1 MITVL
6 NDRLNSSESHLVTAE
21 NALEVVRAS
30 SARAEER
37 VSASGSEIRKGNQI
51 IERLQAELR
60 SAKTKA
66 KLKAAVIT
74 QQEALLQE
82 RQEAMK
88 QAAQKHKELVQN
100 AESSQK
106 ETQSLRTQL
115 ENQQK
120 QLEES
125 QVLLASNQQMIQ
137 WLNSQLNVA
146 QIGRLGNMRHPR
158 PTSGLLSTSV
168 NHA

>member
-1 MITVL
+1 
-6 NDRLNSSESHLVTAE
+6 
-21 NALEVVRAS
+21 
-30 SARAEER
+30 
-37 VSASGSEIRKGNQI
+37 
-51 IERLQAELR
+51 
-60 SAKTKA
+60 
-66 KLKAAVIT
+66 
-74 QQEALLQE
+74 
-82 RQEAMK
+82 MK

-137 WLNSQLNVA
+137 GLNSQLNVA
-146 QIGRLGNMRHPR
+146 QIGRLGNMRHSR